1 MTEASPDV
9 VASAEPA
16 RAVLFDFGGVLTASV
31 LESFESCSREV
42 SGDPKALVRV
52 LTQDETARE
61 ALVAHECGRL
71 EDEGFEAAI
80 SAALAAR
87 GVTVEPEGLIAR
99 MQRDLHPDHAMT
111 ALVRR
116 LQDRGVAVAL
126 VSNSLGRDC
135 YTGHGPDELFEV
147 QVISGREG
155 VRKPS
160 RALYEIACERL
171 GVRPSEAIMI
181 DDLAMNIRA
190 AAALGLG
197 GIVHH
202 DAATTITALAE
213 LLGLAPG
220 ALDADSSVIAT

>member
-1 MTEASPDV
+1 MTAAPDV
-9 VASAEPA
+9 VASAEPP
-16 RAVLFDFGGVLTASV
+16 RAVLFDFGGVLTGSV
-31 LESFESCSREV
+31 FASFERFSREV
-42 SGDPKALVRV
+42 CGDPDALVRV
-52 LTQDETARE
+52 LTDDEQARA
-61 ALVAHECGRL
+61 ALVDHECGRV
-71 EDEGFEAAI
+71 EDEVFEAAV
-80 SAALAAR
+80 AQAFAAR
-87 GVTVEPEGLIAR
+87 GIPVEPEGLIVR

-116 LQDRGVAVAL
+116 LKDEGIAVAL

-135 YTGHGPDELFEV
+135 YTGHGLDELFEV
-147 QVISGREG
+147 QAISGREG

-197 GIVHH
+197 GIVHR
-202 DAATTITALAE
+202 DAATTSAALSG

-220 ALDADSSVIAT
+220 ALDETSSAPGT

>member
-1 MTEASPDV
+1 MTATAADV
-9 VASAEPA
+9 VASAEPP
-16 RAVLFDFGGVLTASV
+16 RAVLFDFGGVLTGSV
-31 LESFESCSREV
+31 FASFERFSREEC
-42 SGDPKALVRV
+42 GDPDALVRA
-52 LTQDETARE
+52 LTDDEEARA
-61 ALVAHECGRL
+61 ALVDHECGRI
-71 EDEGFEAAI
+71 EDEAFEEAVAR
-80 SAALAAR
+80 ALAAR
-87 GVTVEPEGLIAR
+87 GTTVESQGLIAR

-111 ALVRR
+111 GLVRR
-116 LQDRGVAVAL
+116 LKDEGIAVAL

-135 YTGHGPDELFEV
+135 YTGHGLDELFDV
-147 QVISGREG
+147 QAISGREG

-197 GIVHH
+197 GIVHR
-202 DAATTITALAE
+202 DAAETIPALTE

-220 ALDADSSVIAT
+220 TLDADSSVPTT